1 MTSHPAVIWRFTDG
15 KAGHEIQSR
24 GLLAALSRH
33 IACQVFEIPPL
44 PLSHALG
51 YLLRRRF
58 PPGVGLPDPSFLI
71 GAGHATHLTML
82 AARHARGG
90 KIILLMQPTLPCR
103 WFDLCLIP
111 DHDDPPSSLKN
122 VIVTYGPLNDRSRA
136 QAADPNQGLILI
148 GGTSRHFHWND
159 TEILEQISKVCATDI
174 RWTMTDSRRTPPTT
188 RDSLTRLNRENV
200 AYVSSVGTGPDWLRQ
215 KLQECGTVWV
225 TPDSMAM
232 IHEALT
238 VGAAV
243 GLFRLTPRGS
253 NKISRAIGK
262 LARERMVI
270 LYDDWL
276 AGRSL
281 LKACEPLDEAE
292 RCARLIAQRFK
303 LIAFNSPGSPT

>member
-1 MTSHPAVIWRFTDG
+1 
-15 KAGHEIQSR
+15 
-24 GLLAALSRH
+24 
-33 IACQVFEIPPL
+33 
-44 PLSHALG
+44 
-51 YLLRRRF
+51 
-58 PPGVGLPDPSFLI
+58 
-71 GAGHATHLTML
+71 
-82 AARHARGG
+82 
-90 KIILLMQPTLPCR
+90 
-103 WFDLCLIP
+103 
-111 DHDDPPSSLKN
+111 
-122 VIVTYGPLNDRSRA
+122 
-136 QAADPNQGLILI
+136 
-148 GGTSRHFHWND
+148 
-159 TEILEQISKVCATDI
+159 
-174 RWTMTDSRRTPPTT
+174 
-188 RDSLTRLNRENV
+188 
-200 AYVSSVGTGPDWLRQ
+200 
-215 KLQECGTVWV
+215 
-225 TPDSMAM
+225 MAM